1 MNKIYKLKYDRRR
14 NQLVAVS
21 ELTTGA
27 GKEATG
33 SVAGLCGL
41 QGVSTF
47 RRLMGTLT
55 PLAVLTGLVIGMLPG
70 LALANPDLPVGGQ
83 VVAGQGS
90 ISISG
95 NQMTIHQGTHG
106 LVTSWH
112 SFDIGQNHTVQF
124 VQPDSSAVAL
134 NRVTGGHESQ
144 ILGTLTANG
153 QVMLVN
159 PAGVMFGKGAKVNT
173 AGLLAS
179 TKNISTEDFMAGR
192 YTFSGGSHPG
202 AEIVNQGSLTTTKGG
217 YIVLAAD
224 RVRNSGTLSTP
235 SGKTVLAAADR
246 VTLQLDNTGL
256 ASVSVN
262 GSVVNALVE
271 NSGLIAATNGQVY
284 LTARGKDMLLNTVVN
299 NSGTVEARGLNQRGG
314 EIVLDGGESG
324 VVSQSGMLL
333 ADSETGRGGKITV
346 QGANIHLAGGS
357 RTSATGRT
365 GGGEVY
371 VGGGWQGKD
380 AAIRN
385 ASKVVMD
392 RDAVIDVSA
401 TEKGDGGKAVLWS
414 EDHTNFRGRIL
425 AKGGAQ
431 SGNGGQVETSSHHNL
446 QAFGDVDAS
455 ALNGRGGNWLLDPT
469 DITITGTGTTNTGIE
484 EGTEGADHVFSPNVT
499 TGSQVLASKIN
510 DQLNNGTSVTIKT
523 TGVTS
528 DTGTQKGNITVNADI
543 SKTGGENAGLTLEA
557 NGSINITNHYINATV
572 GKLDVNLYAA
582 GSNNGNITLNN
593 AGITTNGGNIT
604 LGQWVEDG
612 ATNSNKLGVSITG
625 GSVLNASAASS
636 PADTDGNI
644 TLTANNGATL
654 SNATLTGNNITVD
667 VSNATGDALAINSGS
682 NLTAATN
689 LTVTGKS
696 EGAATGSDNY
706 GVHIW
711 GGRTLLSAGN
721 TITLTGSATNGTDGA
736 VNVGGINVSAPDV
749 VIEGTSGAASATG
762 KQVSGLKID
771 NINNTLS
778 GGNLTLNGTATGNG
792 ATGVILTKAS
802 TNGTGNLTVNGNSAS
817 GVGVS
822 LNASTLTGGNVTVT
836 GTSGS
841 SAGDAGKGLE
851 ITGGNLNA
859 TTGSLSLTGLMN
871 GGAGAD
877 SKGGFGAH
885 IHGGST
891 FTAVDKI
898 TVNGS
903 AVDGTNG
910 GLNINGGTFS
920 AKNTELNGQSVHN
933 HVGVKIGNTIT
944 VTNGNLSITGTTPR
958 VNNATGVTGL
968 MSDGTLTIDVQKGY
982 LNITGKVRDTS
993 NSNISA
999 NTSTALNLSNATL
1012 KAAQG
1017 NVSLN
1022 AEMNGS
1028 TDGNAMILTG
1038 GTITAGENI
1047 DLHGTV
1053 TDGNGSAVRMTGG
1066 SMTASSGNITVTG
1079 TGAAGNGVALN
1090 GTTATGNNVTVT
1102 GTITSGN
1109 GNAGIEVNG
1118 GSSLTATNQQGNLT
1132 LTGTKT
1138 GGGDGYGIHIS
1149 GGNTL
1154 TAGDTITLNG
1164 TVMDGNDG
1172 ALNVDTNTFSAQN
1185 TVLSG
1190 TSSRNNIGVKAG
1202 GNISVTKGNLTVSGM
1217 ANRTNDAPNV
1227 SGLMS
1232 GVNLKIDV
1240 QKGYLNITGNV
1251 SDTGHNATNAS
1262 TSVALNLSA
1271 VNLTASNGC
1280 VSLNAEMNGSTD
1292 GNAMILTGGT
1302 ITAGES
1308 IALSGTVTEGS
1319 GSGVSLSG
1327 TGMTAGNG
1335 DITVSGN
1342 GYDAAKGGLNVN
1354 GGNFSAQNTVLRG
1367 EAQRN
1372 NVGARLAGN
1381 LNVTQGNLSV
1391 TGVTHHFNTD
1401 NKGTYR
1407 GLSANGLTLNVS
1419 DGNLSLTGNV
1429 GEFKDRGPQTGGVV
1443 GLELLNSSLKANR
1456 ADLTG
1461 ASIFSGSGF
1470 ILQNVTLSGGIAQ
1483 GNNMTLSS
1491 NTSGANVTNTLNIN
1505 GGLGY
1510 GALLSLEK
1518 AGIDNNTSV
1527 GLLTASQE
1535 DLEHDMGFST
1545 TTGWKFDVSSLS
1557 TPSTSGDKTGIWT
1570 VAGCFTGINATTQG
1584 DITLTG
1590 MNLTDS
1596 ALTGNSV
1603 TLQGANNA
1611 SLTLQN
1617 TNLTATS
1624 GNVSLSA
1631 NVATGNAL
1639 VLSGSNITAG
1649 ENISLSGSSVAGTGV
1664 TLNGATLTGGN
1675 VAVSGNVSSGTGAGV
1690 SLNNVTVS
1698 ATSGNIT
1705 MSGKGYDS
1713 GNGSLSLTG
1722 NNTFSAQDDTVLR
1735 GEAGRNNIGVLLGG
1749 NLNITQGNLSV
1760 TGVMNKFS
1768 TDYYNN
1774 FRPLKADGLVLN
1786 ISDGS
1791 LSLAGNA
1798 VEYDGVGP
1806 QGGGTVALELLNSSL
1821 KANHADLSGLNVDSG
1836 SGFILNNV
1844 TLSGGIAQG
1853 NNMTFSSEGS
1863 DANVTNTLNIN
1874 GGLGYGVLLGLEN
1887 TGTDNNTSV
1896 GLIAVSQ
1903 DDLEHYMNFSA
1914 DTDWSFDAGSLN
1926 GATGG
1931 KAGNWTVGAFTG
1943 INATTK
1949 GNISLT
1955 GVSLKNSN
1963 LTGDSVT
1970 LQGANNASL
1979 TLQNTNL
1986 TATSGNVSLSAN
1998 VSNGSALVLSGGNIT
2013 AGENINLNGTA
2024 TGGTG
2029 SGVSLTG
2036 VSMTASSGN
2045 ISVNGTGFDANNG
2058 ALHVS
2063 GGNFSAQNT
2072 VMEGTAG
2079 RNNTGTQLS
2088 GSINVTGGNLTV
2100 SGTTTR
2106 VNNVTDVRG
2115 IDARNTNINVSGTN
2129 ASLNMTG
2136 TVNGDEDA
2144 TQAPS
2149 VVGLDLSGT
2158 TTLNATRAN
2167 LTGVSTA
2174 KGMGFIL
2181 NASLSDSL
2189 KSTEKKNLILNS
2201 AGSDAAVH
2209 NYIGNRVDSGFIK
2222 HLIGAQTS
2230 IGSKTEVQ
2238 QVNIYKQELTDIIN
2252 ATTGNDLTKDFGDWI
2267 LSFNGINITK
2277 SGDINITG
2285 AGFSNSTLKAGGN
2298 LTLDNGP
2305 GNLSL
2310 NGSTLTATNG
2320 YVDLTGGSVNLTKG
2334 NVSAMTDI
2342 NINASNGLVSIVG
2355 GASGA
2360 GYFTTGIADITS
2372 QSGNI
2377 SIYGDGAGMNQQGVL
2392 LQGVN
2397 LTADRGSI
2405 SVSGYG
2411 NVPAGTSHYAGGV
2424 TLAGNVNFSST
2435 SNNIYGHSSSADIF
2449 DAGGVEFLP
2458 GVFDFSG
2465 NTAIKGVAENGAGVA
2480 FNLDYPSTDFLIN
2493 FSSGEHYSVDGSG
2506 KAGYFFSP
2514 WENKQRFRIVNVNV
2528 DGGTLNFSG
2537 SGTSGL
2543 GFGANYYSTQDSGY
2557 RFTGSGNVN
2566 IKGTSVSGN
2575 GVDSRYL
2582 NNTGLTGNFTVTGES
2597 QSGTGINVSYNTD
2610 WNIQNATIT
2619 GTSGSGTGINISG
2632 NILHV
2637 TNVTLN
2643 GTSGGSGDGVQLTGG
2658 NNYIIDGVTVTG
2670 QSQDG
2675 SGVNIS
2681 GTLNTINTTITGNA
2695 SGNGSGV
2702 SLHGNVTGDAK
2713 ENNIITGHSAQGSGL
2728 LVSGNSTA
2736 TNVTL
2741 NGDTVDGNG
2750 IKVTG
2755 NLSVNNVVGYGNAT
2769 GGGNGLNLAG
2779 NVSGG
2784 EWHGDAVNGT
2794 GVNVTGSSTLTNV
2807 SLSGTTEYGT
2817 GINVPGNLTSAGTTT
2832 VTGNATGN
2840 GTGAAVS
2847 GTLNGDIYGSSTSGT
2862 GAVVSDGTDLT
2873 HGSVTGTTNGP
2884 GDGVSLSGHV
2894 TGGVVT
2900 GHADNGAGV
2909 NISGNSTLTNVSVHG
2924 STVHGT
2930 GVDVNGNLT
2939 NTGNT
2944 DVSGHASAGGT
2955 GVHIHQ
2961 GNNVTG
2967 GSLAGTSVSGPG
2979 VVIDGDNTL
2988 SNTTVNGGSGSNSG
3002 LVLNGNVNGTGS
3014 VLSGQSGSGDGVN
3027 LNGTMTGGSLN
3038 AHSGSG
3044 AGLHITGDSWL
3055 KDVETTY
3062 DSDTGAPL
3070 LIDGLLSFTGGT
3082 LNGVTQGDQAAERH
3096 YLWLLQPPREQTSG
3110 PEQLMRM
3117 AGWQARDVPVGV
3129 DVCTDSGESSS
3140 CRHLDAG
3147 MRNRPSHP

>member
-33 SVAGLCGL
+33 SVAGL

-90 ISISG
+90 ISTSG

-106 LVTSWH
+106 LVTNWN

-159 PAGVMFGKGAKVNT
+159 PAGVMFGKGARVNT

-224 RVRNSGTLSTP
+224 RVRNSGSITTP

-284 LTARGKDMLLNTVVN
+284 LTARGKEMLLNTVVN

-414 EDHTNFRGRIL
+414 EDYTNFRGRIL

-446 QAFGDVDAS
+446 QAFGDVEAS
-455 ALNGRGGNWLLDPT
+455 ALNGRSGNWLLDPEDISIVSGST
-469 DITITGTGTTNTGIE
+469 DTNI
-484 EGTEGADHVFSPNVT
+484 TEGGGNNGIFSPDSS
-499 TGSQVLASKIN
+499 GSKVSNGTIN
-510 DQLNNGTSVTIKT
+510 ARLNNGTSVTIKT
-523 TGVTS
+523 TGESQSSGS
-528 DTGTQKGNITVNADI
+528 DSASSPWGNITVNADI
-543 SKTGGENAGLTLEA
+543 NHSVENNVSLTLA
-557 NGSINITNHYINATV
+557 ADGNINITGHNITSGQ
-572 GKLDVNLYAA
+572 GKLDVNLLGG
-582 GSNNGNITLNN
+582 GSHSGIISLNHAN
-593 AGITTNGGNIT
+593 ITTNGGNIT
-604 LGQWVEDG
+604 LGQLNHTESSTTALTVKV
-612 ATNSNKLGVSITG
+612 AN
-625 GSVLNASAASS
+625 GSVLNASGASGS
-636 PADTDGNI
+636 ASGNISISTFNPNVDLFESSLNATVRNGGALLEVNNSTLTGGDISLTGTQSGANGKSLPVFLTNATLVAGGDISLQGNNSADSAPAQLELRYKNTLTAGGNI
-644 TLTANNGATL
+644 TVSSTKGGVFLNGSSATNNISLSAGRNITVQGQNETAGFKDGVNISKATLTSSSGNVTVNGSTAASTGRGISLVSSAISSGTDNNVTLTADNATL
-654 SNATLTGNNITVD
+654 SSTNLKGGNITV
-667 VSNATGDALAINSGS
+667 SAAGSHGDALVITGG
-682 NLTAATN
+682 LMDAATN
-689 LTVTGKS
+689 LTVTGETS
-696 EGAATGSDNY
+696 GTGY
-706 GVHIW
+706 GIHAY
-711 GGRTLLSAGN
+711 GSANFSAGN
-721 TITLTGSATNGTDGA
+721 MVALTGKAINGGTDGA
-736 VNVGGINVSAPDV
+736 FNSGGILVHAPEV
-749 VIEGTSGAASATG
+749 VIEGVSGAAGTSSNHA
-762 KQVSGLKID
+762 SGLKID
-771 NINNTLS
+771 VITDNYD
-778 GGNLTLNGTATGNG
+778 GGNLTLNGTAQGAG
-792 ATGVILTKAS
+792 ATGVILTSAS

-817 GVGVS
+817 G
-822 LNASTLTGGNVTVT
+822 L
-836 GTSGS
+836 
-841 SAGDAGKGLE
+841 
-851 ITGGNLNA
+851 
-859 TTGSLSLTGLMN
+859 
-871 GGAGAD
+871 
-877 SKGGFGAH
+877 
-885 IHGGST
+885 
-891 FTAVDKI
+891 
-898 TVNGS
+898 
-903 AVDGTNG
+903 
-910 GLNINGGTFS
+910 
-920 AKNTELNGQSVHN
+920 
-933 HVGVKIGNTIT
+933 
-944 VTNGNLSITGTTPR
+944 
-958 VNNATGVTGL
+958 
-968 MSDGTLTIDVQKGY
+968 
-982 LNITGKVRDTS
+982 
-993 NSNISA
+993 
-999 NTSTALNLSNATL
+999 
-1012 KAAQG
+1012 
-1017 NVSLN
+1017 
-1022 AEMNGS
+1022 
-1028 TDGNAMILTG
+1028 
-1038 GTITAGENI
+1038 
-1047 DLHGTV
+1047 
-1053 TDGNGSAVRMTGG
+1053 
-1066 SMTASSGNITVTG
+1066 
-1079 TGAAGNGVALN
+1079 GVALN
-1090 GTTATGNNVTVT
+1090 ASHLSGGNVAVTGTTA
-1102 GTITSGN
+1102 SGN
-1109 GNAGIEVNG
+1109 KGMEVKG
-1118 GSSLTATNQQGNLT
+1118 GSVLNATGNLT

-1138 GGGDGYGIHIS
+1138 NGGDGYGIHIF
-1149 GGNTL
+1149 GGNSL
-1154 TAGDTITLNG
+1154 TAGDTITLSG
-1164 TVMDGNDG
+1164 TAMDGKDG

-1185 TVLSG
+1185 TVLTGISQ
-1190 TSSRNNIGVKAG
+1190 RNNIGVKAG
-1202 GNISVTKGNLTVSGM
+1202 GNISVTKGNLSVSGT
-1217 ANRTNDAPNV
+1217 ANRTNSASNV
-1227 SGLMS
+1227 TGLILTR
-1232 GVNLKIDV
+1232 NLVIDV
-1240 QKGYLNITGNV
+1240 QNGSLNITGNV
-1251 SDTGHNATNAS
+1251 NDTGHNATSAN

-1271 VNLTASNGC
+1271 VNLTASNGS
-1280 VSLNAEMNGSTD
+1280 VSLNADMNGSTA
-1292 GNAMILTGGT
+1292 GNAMILSGGN
-1302 ITAGES
+1302 ITAGEN
-1308 IALSGTVTEGS
+1308 IALNGTVTGGT

-1327 TGMTAGNG
+1327 TSMTAS
-1335 DITVSGN
+1335 SGN
-1342 GYDAAKGGLNVN
+1342 ISVN
-1354 GGNFSAQNTVLRG
+1354 GTGVDSNNGALHLTGNNNFSAQNTTLSG
-1367 EAQRN
+1367 NAGRN
-1372 NVGARLAGN
+1372 NIGTLLSGN
-1381 LNVTQGNLSV
+1381 LNVTAGNLSV
-1391 TGVTHHFNTD
+1391 AGVTHHFNND
-1401 NKGTYR
+1401 ANNAYR
-1407 GLSANGLTLNVS
+1407 GLKADGLALDVSNGDLTLS
-1419 DGNLSLTGNV
+1419 GQSLAYDGV
-1429 GEFKDRGPQTGGVV
+1429 GPQTGGTA
-1443 GLELLNSSLKANR
+1443 GLELINSTLKADH
-1456 ADLTG
+1456 AAVSGSSVD
-1461 ASIFSGSGF
+1461 SGSGF
-1470 ILQNVTLSGGIAQ
+1470 ILNNVTLNGGIAQ
-1483 GNNMTLSS
+1483 GNNMTFSS
-1491 NTSGANVTNTLNIN
+1491 NGSAANITNTLNVN

-1510 GALLSLEK
+1510 GAFESLQK
-1518 AGIDNNTSV
+1518 AGIDNNTSI
-1527 GLLTASQE
+1527 GALTASLE
-1535 DLEHDMGFST
+1535 DMKKYMNFSDT
-1545 TTGWKFDVSSLS
+1545 SDWEFNADSLNTSAAAGKAGSWSVTGLAGINA
-1557 TPSTSGDKTGIWT
+1557 STSGNIS
-1570 VAGCFTGINATTQG
+1570 
-1584 DITLTG
+1584 LTG
-1590 MNLTDS
+1590 LNLTDS
-1596 ALTGNSV
+1596 NLTGSSL
-1603 TLQGANNA
+1603 TLKGANNA

-1617 TNLTATS
+1617 TDLNATS

-1631 NVATGNAL
+1631 NVANGNAL
-1639 VLSGSNITAG
+1639 VLSGGNITAG

-1705 MSGKGYDS
+1705 VSGKGYDS
-1713 GNGSLSLTG
+1713 GNGSLSVTG
-1722 NNTFSAQDDTVLR
+1722 NNTFSAQNTVLR

-1749 NLNITQGNLSV
+1749 NLNVTQGNLSV

-1774 FRPLKADGLVLN
+1774 FRPLKADGLALN

-1863 DANVTNTLNIN
+1863 AVNVTNALNIN
-1874 GGLGYGVLLGLEN
+1874 GGLGYGVLVSLEK

-1926 GATGG
+1926 GATGD

-1955 GVSLKNSN
+1955 GVNLKNSN

-1998 VSNGSALVLSGGNIT
+1998 VANGSALVLSGGNIT

-2189 KSTEKKNLILNS
+2189 KSTTGSNLTLS
-2201 AGSDAAVH
+2201 SDGSDSAVH
-2209 NYIGNRVDSGFIK
+2209 NYIGNRVDGTLIK
-2222 HLIGAQTS
+2222 HLIDS
-2230 IGSKTEVQ
+2230 NVSPGSKTEVQ
-2238 QVNIYKQELTDIIN
+2238 QVNIYKQELTDFIN

-2298 LTLDNGP
+2298 LTLDTGP

-2310 NGSTLTATNG
+2310 SGSNLTSTNG
-2320 YVDLTGGSVNLTKG
+2320 YVNLTGGSGIDLTHG
-2334 NVSAMTDI
+2334 NISAKNDI
-2342 NINASNGLVSIVG
+2342 TINASHG
-2355 GASGA
+2355 GVTISGTNDSSGMA
-2360 GYFTTGIADITS
+2360 NVTS
-2372 QSGNI
+2372 TSGNI
-2377 SIYGDGAGMNQQGVL
+2377 SIYGNATGRHSSGVEPANNGVYLTNASLIAKQGNIDIE
-2392 LQGVN
+2392 GD
-2397 LTADRGSI
+2397 TDSEGGTI
-2405 SVSGYG
+2405 SWYG
-2411 NVPAGTSHYAGGV
+2411 TIGAGGV
-2424 TLAGNVNFSST
+2424 FLSGTVNFDST
-2435 SNNIYGHSSSADIF
+2435 SNKVYGHSSHSMSWASGGLIV
-2449 DAGGVEFLP
+2449 DAGIFNFTGDTVINGVDENGY
-2458 GVFDFSG
+2458 GVFY
-2465 NTAIKGVAENGAGVA
+2465 TTKYGVANFNFRSGSHYSFNGAGVVGTYNDVYTA
-2480 FNLDYPSTDFLIN
+2480 HHTNIN
-2493 FSSGEHYSVDGSG
+2493 IE
-2506 KAGYFFSP
+2506 
-2514 WENKQRFRIVNVNV
+2514 
-2528 DGGTLNFSG
+2528 GGTLDISGEGTRGSGFSG
-2537 SGTSGL
+2537 
-2543 GFGANYYSTQDSGY
+2543 NDYSTFNTGY
-2557 RFTGSGNVN
+2557 LFSGNGDVN
-2566 IKGTSVSGN
+2566 VKGSSESGI

-2582 NNTGLTGNFTVTGES
+2582 NNTGLNGNFTVTGES
-2597 QSGTGINVSYNTD
+2597 QSGTGVAITYNTE
-2610 WNIQNATIT
+2610 WNVQNATIT

-2643 GTSGGSGDGVQLTGG
+2643 GTSGGNGDGVQLTGG
-2658 NNYIIDGVTVTG
+2658 NDYIIDGVTVTG

-2675 SGVNIS
+2675 SGVNIG
-2681 GTLNTINTTITGNA
+2681 GTLNTINTSITGNA

-2736 TNVTL
+2736 TSVTL
-2741 NGDTVDGNG
+2741 SGDTVDGNG

-2755 NLSVNNVVGYGNAT
+2755 NLAANNVVGYGNAA

-2847 GTLNGDIYGSSTSGT
+2847 GTLSGDIYGSSTSGT
-2862 GAVVSDGTDLT
+2862 GAVVSDGADLT
-2873 HGSVTGTTNGP
+2873 HGSVTGTTNGT
-2884 GDGVSLSGHV
+2884 GDGVNLSGHV

-2900 GHADNGAGV
+2900 GHADNGTGV
-2909 NISGNSTLTNVSVHG
+2909 NISGNSTLTNVSVNG
-2924 STVHGT
+2924 STLHGT
-2930 GVDVNGNLT
+2930 GVNVSGNLT

-2944 DVSGHASAGGT
+2944 DVSGNASAGGT
-2955 GVHIHQ
+2955 GVHINQ
-2961 GNNVTG
+2961 GSNVTG
-2967 GSLAGTSVSGPG
+2967 GSLSGTSVSGLA
-2979 VVIDGDNTL
+2979 VVIDGNNTL
-2988 SNTTVNGGSGSNSG
+2988 TGTTVNGSSGSGNG
-3002 LVLNGNVNGTGS
+3002 LVLTGTVNNNGSTLNG
-3014 VLSGQSGSGDGVN
+3014 LSGSGDGVN
-3027 LNGTMTGGSLN
+3027 LNGTVTGGNLN
-3038 AHSGSG
+3038 AYSGSG
-3044 AGLHITGDSWL
+3044 VGLHITGDTWL
-3055 KDVETTY
+3055 KYVNTTY
-3062 DSDTGAPL
+3062 RSDTGIPL
-3070 LIDGLLSFTGGT
+3070 LIDGLLSFVGGT
-3082 LNGVTQGDQAAERH
+3082 LNGVPQGDQAAERH
-3096 YLWLLQPPREQTSG
+3096 HLWLLQPPREQTSG
-3110 PEQLMRM
+3110 PEQLMRT

-3129 DVCTDSGESSS
+3129 DICTDGEETVP
-3140 CRHLDAG
+3140 CRRLDAG
-3147 MRNRPSHP
+3147 MRDRPSHP